1 VPYDSHH
8 IDENGQ
14 TWSIREL
21 LASNRP
27 RLLKRLKTA
36 TLWSRTSHRRSWG
49 GELPSPAYILATSG
63 LRRGAVAAND
73 TVIQYEDTAADHGLR
88 IASLIR
94 AHKRGDVF
102 EPLIIGLDGLLW
114 DGKHRL
120 AALYSCDVPEVEVID
135 FSGGNSELLR
145 ASVSLH
151 DVLAARL
158 LAAYTSGVVRDRFDR
173 AQPYRHLFIP
183 EVFETGFA
191 DALARDI
198 EGLPWRLATTD
209 FYEQYEDSLIDT
221 ARPYVGSPLDAL
233 REVAMDPEFAE
244 FIGSVSSQGKLEVV
258 DVACHRSTTG
268 QQIGIH
274 NDFYP
279 DGEVC
284 RFTIHLNP
292 GWTLE
297 DGGLFV
303 TFAAADSSAVR
314 AAYLPT
320 MNSALLFEISPAS
333 FHAVTE
339 VTTVR
344 SRYSVVISFV
354 RRQAGGP
361 PDDEV
366 ARLAEARQKALPRL
380 RPEVVDV
387 RSLSRLQTRRCAPG
401 TCGGACCKD
410 GAGLLP
416 EEAHLLDHIA
426 HVHAEELSALGVTGA
441 GIQENGPSPRTSLVT
456 DADGHT
462 HCGWLTPDG
471 KCSLQVLGQNQVQ
484 QPWIYKP
491 LACILVPLRVR
502 SLAGARVL
510 TADKRTLNRSCA
522 ADLCLLK
529 DDTAAALEGVEDE
542 INFIRQMW
550 DLEVPEIVEAA
561 NQTQSRVRDYE
572 DLIGVVAAT
581 KKHVLWAVG
590 DSDQGIEVLKT
601 LRESSATDFQ
611 ESAVLR
617 RLSGR
622 WFPVCFEEGMEPMGA
637 ARMSLIGGH
646 VPLDLWLSTRRREIE
661 IVDVARDL
669 LRALVVLED
678 LGVYHL
684 DLAPRNVLV
693 HPDDCTVVIVDFED
707 AVDGSTAVEC
717 AGGEFGYAAPEQYL
731 NYLGFHSRLTESF
744 FVGAFVYH
752 AFAQL
757 SRRKLRAFPFGDLG
771 CVPLSLRGLVTA
783 LTGDPSQF
791 YASKTRCS
799 AREALDRLT
808 TGKQFESMSIRQ
820 PVKPAVEQ
828 EQRRLDSPD
837 GSTLIIRRRG
847 LTLMRGETTIDR
859 WNGLVDVTNTPVAWT
874 DSLRIGPLIITADGL
889 MACRTDQQNFTAVP
903 LHFR

>member
-1 VPYDSHH
+1 MPYDSHH

-36 TLWSRTSHRRSWG
+36 TLWSRTSHRRSWSS
-49 GELPSPAYILATSG
+49 ELPSPAYILATSG
-63 LRRGAVAAND
+63 LRRGAVAADD

-94 AHKRGDVF
+94 AHKRGEAF

-135 FSGGNSELLR
+135 FSGGNSELLHPP
-145 ASVSLH
+145 VSLR

-158 LAAYTSGVVRDRFDR
+158 LAANTSGVVRDRFDR

-221 ARPYVGSPLDAL
+221 ERPYVGSPLDGL

-244 FIGSVSSQGKLEVV
+244 FIGSLTSQGKLEVV
-258 DVACHRSTTG
+258 DVACHRSAAG

-279 DGEVC
+279 EGEVC

-344 SRYSVVISFV
+344 PRYSVVISFV
-354 RRQAGGP
+354 RRPAVGP

-366 ARLAEARQKALPRL
+366 ARLAQTRQNALPRL

-387 RSLSRLQTRRCAPG
+387 RSLNRLQTRRCAPG

-410 GAGLLP
+410 GAGLLR
-416 EEAHLLDHIA
+416 EEAYLLDHIA

-441 GIQENGPSPRTSLVT
+441 GIQENGSSPRTRLVT

-462 HCGWLTPDG
+462 HCGWLMPDG
-471 KCSLQVLGQNQVQ
+471 RCSLQVLGENQVQ

-491 LACILVPLRVR
+491 LACALMPLRVR
-502 SLAGARVL
+502 SMAGARIL
-510 TADKRTLNRSCA
+510 TADRRTLDHSRETDPCLR
-522 ADLCLLK
+522 ADNSA
-529 DDTAAALEGVEDE
+529 TALGGVEDE
-542 INFIRQMW
+542 IAFIGKMW
-550 DLEVPEIVEAA
+550 DLDVRGILEAA
-561 NQTQSRVRDYE
+561 NQNHLGVKDGE
-572 DLIGVVAAT
+572 DVIGVVAAT
-581 KKHVLWAVG
+581 KKHVLWALG
-590 DSDQGIEVLKT
+590 GSDSRVDVLKIP
-601 LRESSATDFQ
+601 RVSSDTDSQ
-611 ESAVLR
+611 EMAVLR
-617 RLSGR
+617 RLTGR
-622 WFPVCFEEGMEPMGA
+622 WFPAPSGDNVERREA
-637 ARMSLIGGH
+637 ARMLLIGGH
-646 VPLDLWLSTRRREIE
+646 IPLDLWLSTRRPEIE
-661 IVDVARDL
+661 IVDVAQDL

-678 LGVYHL
+678 LSVYHL

-693 HPDDCTVVIVDFED
+693 HPDNRSVVIVDFED
-707 AVDGSTAVEC
+707 TLEGSTAIEC
-717 AGGEFGYAAPEQYL
+717 AGGEFGYAAPEQYI

-757 SRRKLRAFPFGDLG
+757 SRRRQRAFPFNDLG
-771 CVPLSLRGLVTA
+771 CVPVYLRGLVTA
-783 LTGDPSQF
+783 LIGDPSQF
-791 YASKTRCS
+791 YARDTRRT
-799 AREALDRLT
+799 AREVLDGLT
-808 TGKQFESMSIRQ
+808 AGRQFEAIPLRP
-820 PVKPAVEQ
+820 PVKPAIEQ

-837 GSTLIIRRRG
+837 GSTLLIRRRG
-847 LTLMRGETTIDR
+847 LTLLRGETIVDR
-859 WNGLVDVTNTPVAWT
+859 WNGLVDVTNTPAAWT
-874 DSLRIGPLIITADGL
+874 DSLRIGPLIITSDGFT
-889 MACRTDQQNFTAVP
+889 RTAI
-903 LHFR
+903 